1 MIIIIIGGED
11 DISGLKLKGC
21 RRRNI
26 TDRRNIFEES
36 LAAFEKE
43 TVLVVKVLENG
54 DWGVVSLES
63 RRQVS
68 SVFLLG
74 SRAKL
79 ACCGLFWLVVVF
91 SSHSFAHFHG
101 MAWRLWLVR
110 SLARREK
117 NCEPSRIY
125 DSK

>member
-54 DWGVVSLES
+54 DWGVVSLER

-68 SVFLLG
+68 KVFLLG
-74 SRAKL
+74 S
-79 ACCGLFWLVVVF
+79 
-91 SSHSFAHFHG
+91 
-101 MAWRLWLVR
+101 
-110 SLARREK
+110 
-117 NCEPSRIY
+117 
-125 DSK
+125 